1 MAMQNTLRLDD
12 RITGNILMLLKS
24 SDRNELTVKLHA
36 LLFKSKQCFTS
47 GQITQR
53 IDRKDLRMRMENM
66 QY

>member
-1 MAMQNTLRLDD
+1 MAMQNTLRLE
-12 RITGNILMLLKS
+12 RQGHRKYTHAVKS